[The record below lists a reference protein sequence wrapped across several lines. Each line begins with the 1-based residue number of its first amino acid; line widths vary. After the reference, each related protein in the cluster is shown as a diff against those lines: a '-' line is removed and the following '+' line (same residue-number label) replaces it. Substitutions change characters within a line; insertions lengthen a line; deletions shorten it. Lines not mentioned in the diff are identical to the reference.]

1 MDMPTFTLNTEE
13 EKEIE
18 QQQNPKEEKEIEQQQ
33 NLMKSDEDPT
43 T

>member
-1 MDMPTFTLNTEE
+1 MDMPTLHHVHT
-13 EKEIE
+13 KIE
-18 QQQNPKEEKEIEQQQ
+18 QQQNPKEEREIEQRQ